1 MTNHHTDPSFYIRY
15 DSPFLIYEL
24 CWRTEGGGGSYGG
37 SRFDGGSRGGDR
49 SRGESD
55 LVMQEDTIFVSGMP
69 DDASEDDVKDHF
81 GSIGVIKVRKCELL
95 AVR

>member
-1 MTNHHTDPSFYIRY
+1 M
-15 DSPFLIYEL
+15 

-81 GSIGVIKVRKCELL
+81 GSIGVIKVRKS
-95 AVR
+95 